1 LAAGA
6 PAGRGGR
13 LSEEISGSGGSG
25 SVRGG
30 SSVGGGSNVGSGG
43 SARQPFEL
51 HARSAALVVDAT
63 AAGEAEEV
71 AAARRVALVRVGL
84 GEHGGGEAVVDAV
97 RARLRS
103 LDEVPVLNARTLFD
117 ELMRTCPSFYRH
129 VVGPRCPAAVAT
141 AVATACRLGDPA
153 DAPPGSPRRGGG
165 GGPEQPC
172 CTAAAAVAS
181 TLDALEVVEAWP
193 VVALVAPVGGD
204 GGVFWPAGSAHHT
217 PVVAAA
223 VTAGNTVVRHGG
235 AVASVERRAVAC
247 AGVPSRLGDGGGGS
261 GSVTLPPLL
270 AAVTLADVLT
280 CPPAVDGVHRRLTFS
295 AAPPA
300 PCLALPPPTSPSA
313 CRWPPRRS

>member
-1 LAAGA
+1 
-6 PAGRGGR
+6 
-13 LSEEISGSGGSG
+13 
-25 SVRGG
+25 
-30 SSVGGGSNVGSGG
+30 
-43 SARQPFEL
+43 
-51 HARSAALVVDAT
+51 
-63 AAGEAEEV
+63 
-71 AAARRVALVRVGL
+71 
-84 GEHGGGEAVVDAV
+84 
-97 RARLRS
+97 
-103 LDEVPVLNARTLFD
+103 
-117 ELMRTCPSFYRH
+117 
-129 VVGPRCPAAVAT
+129 VAT

-204 GGVFWPAGSAHHT
+204 GGVFWPEGSAYHT

-247 AGVPSRLGDGGGGS
+247 AGVRSRLSDSGGGS

-280 CPPAVDGVHRRLTFS
+280 CPPAVDGVHRRLTFL

-313 CRWPPRRS
+313 RRWPPRRS